1 MFALDVTDEYVD
13 VNEAI
18 GIHTKPYKATAATIE
33 IAKISSNKMIT

>member
-18 GIHTKPYKATAATIE
+18 GIHSKPYKATAATLE
-33 IAKISSNKMIT
+33 IAKKSSTR